1 MTPETLFQQT
11 SDFYQEL
18 IHPDLEDAGFRR
30 ALDAN
35 CELRG
40 ELDFYLALALLQDR
54 NWRSRLLGLVV
65 GALLRE
71 WSLAPAV
78 VELIQQPTGLSIVPA
93 GAWLMVQHQRAPS
106 LSPEID
112 LRESDVTLF
121 DGEVGWMLTQLQALR
136 QGTFS
141 VDSEATGPNS
151 GQSLQ
156 SQLALYE
163 LLCSGN

>member
-11 SDFYQEL
+11 SDFYQSL
-18 IHPDLEDAGFRR
+18 IHPDLSDVDFQREIEAFR
-30 ALDAN
+30 
-35 CELRG
+35 ELRS
-40 ELDFYLALALLQDR
+40 ELDIDLALALLQDR
-54 NWRSRLLGLVV
+54 NWRTRLLGLAV

-78 VELIQQPTGLSIVPA
+78 LELIQQPTGMSIVPA
-93 GAWLMVQHQRAPS
+93 GGWLIVQHQHAPVA
-106 LSPEID
+106 SPEIE
-112 LRESDVTLF
+112 LRKSDVTLF
-121 DGEVGWMLTQLQALR
+121 DGEVGWILTRLQALR
-136 QGTFS
+136 EGAPT
-141 VDSEATGPNS
+141 VDPDEVGPNY

>member
-11 SDFYQEL
+11 SDFYQSL
-18 IHPDLEDAGFRR
+18 IHPDLSDVDFQREIEAFR
-30 ALDAN
+30 
-35 CELRG
+35 ELRS
-40 ELDFYLALALLQDR
+40 ELDIDLALALLQDR
-54 NWRSRLLGLVV
+54 NWRTRLLGLAV

-78 VELIQQPTGLSIVPA
+78 LELIQQPTGMSIVPA

-106 LSPEID
+106 SSPEID
-112 LRESDVTLF
+112 LSESDWGQF
-121 DGEVGWMLTQLQALR
+121 DGEVGWMLTRLQELREGAL
-136 QGTFS
+136 T
-141 VDSEATGPNS
+141 VDTDEVGPNF

-163 LLCSGN
+163 LLCSEN